1 MKELLYETVK
11 SSGIDPIKIKGSVSA
26 GWEPI
31 GPIVIDEGLQ
41 KFYFQSMTKEIKPLV
56 TEKPVGKR
64 GRPRKEV

>member
-1 MKELLYETVK
+1 MKEFKIE
-11 SSGIDPIKIKGSVSA
+11 IDRNLSTLELKIKGSVSA

-41 KFYFQSMTKEIKPLV
+41 KFYFQSMTKEIKPFV